1 MSVVFNRILGMSAI
15 VFGVLS
21 TLLFSISIFLY
32 GVFEGSDS
40 LLVFG
45 ISVVEIC
52 VVIVLGISFEVLG
65 SLLKDSDVGNKLKR
79 LFLWF
84 VSLAFVLGSSVSAC
98 ILLLMY
104 GLSGMFNISDW
115 LVVLGVFVAYVL
127 ILFLYVSYARRV
139 LLDRVVKETGGIVD
153 RLDGLNR
160 VLILVF
166 MLLIFVVSVLGVVME
181 NPFILMGYGSL
192 YVVLAVLV
200 YVVIRSWFNFIVNR
214 GNLGER

>member
-1 MSVVFNRILGMSAI
+1 MSVVFNRILGMGTI

-21 TLLFSISIFLY
+21 TVLFSISLWLS

-52 VVIVLGISFEVLG
+52 VVLVLGISFEVFG
-65 SLLKDSDVGNKLKR
+65 SLLKDSGVGNKLKR

-84 VSLAFVLGSSVSAC
+84 ISLAFVLGSSVSAF
-98 ILLLMY
+98 ILLVMY
-104 GLSGMFNISDW
+104 GFSGMFNISDW
-115 LVVLGVFVAYVL
+115 LVVFGVFVAYVL
-127 ILFLYVSYARRV
+127 ILFLYVSSARRV

-153 RLDGLNR
+153 RLDGLMR

-166 MLLIFVVSVLGVVME
+166 MLLLLGLSVLGVVME
-181 NPFILMGYGSL
+181 NSFILTEYGSL

-200 YVVIRSWFNFIVNR
+200 YAVIRSWFNFIVSR
-214 GNLGER
+214 GNSGER

>member
-32 GVFEGSDS
+32 GAFEGSDS

-166 MLLIFVVSVLGVVME
+166 MLLILVVSVLGVVME

>member
-1 MSVVFNRILGMSAI
+1 MSVVFNRILGMGTI

-21 TLLFSISIFLY
+21 TVLFSISLWLS

-52 VVIVLGISFEVLG
+52 VVLVLGISFEVFG

-84 VSLAFVLGSSVSAC
+84 ISLAFVLGSSVSAC
-98 ILLLMY
+98 ILLVMY
-104 GLSGMFNISDW
+104 GFSGMFNISDW
-115 LVVLGVFVAYVL
+115 LVVFGVFVAYVL
-127 ILFLYVSYARRV
+127 ILFLYVSSARRV

-153 RLDGLNR
+153 RLDGLMR

-166 MLLIFVVSVLGVVME
+166 MLLLLGLSVLGVVME
-181 NPFILMGYGSL
+181 NSFILTEYGSL

-200 YVVIRSWFNFIVNR
+200 YAVIRSWFNFIVSR
-214 GNLGER
+214 GNSGER